1 MRPLHYQVG
10 VHALDCFLEVGCLVL
25 LDLEAVPEDLS
36 LPDDKIH
43 INICAGERLEDLLG
57 EVLHLCGQLPEGAGY
72 LVLQGSHGVF
82 HELLDLEIETGPLLV
97 DFSDGNLRPDL
108 QVLLELLELAEC
120 RLVLLDRTLQDLN
133 LHVYT
138 TLENLLLGRTR
149 VGCETRQLFLLLLL
163 LNLIAEQ
170 VDLA

>member
-1 MRPLHYQVG
+1 LLPLPT
-10 VHALDCFLEVGCLVL
+10 FLRNPGSVQ
-25 LDLEAVPEDLS
+25 AAPEDLS

-43 INICAGERLEDLLG
+43 INICAGERLENLLG

-72 LVLQGSHGVF
+72 LALQGSNCIF

-108 QVLLELLELAEC
+108 QVLFKMLQLAEC
-120 RLVLLDRTLQDLN
+120 RLVLLDRTLEDLN

-149 VGCETRQLFLLLLL
+149 IGRETCQLFLLLLL

-170 VDLA
+170 ADLAG